1 MVVCSGGFFW
11 VIVGYFGG
19 YELILIGVRWLILMV
34 LMVPIVVVG
43 LNFLGSNLEVV
54 LDVAMWDFA
63 F

>member
-1 MVVCSGGFFW
+1 M
-11 VIVGYFGG
+11 GYFGG
-19 YELILIGVRWLILMV
+19 YELILIGARWLILMV